1 MIRVTEAI
9 AKSGIGPSYES
20 IPEAYLSA
28 KAQLGTSVH
37 ELCAKASRQKAKL
50 PDTESG
56 AYARKFVEWLW
67 LTKAKV
73 LRTEFEVRGSV
84 SGIPYVGHVD
94 AEVGWNGDFWVI
106 DIKTTS
112 SLFSAFGVQLA
123 AYQMAM
129 DTLFRRRAVLWLRK
143 DKPAQLV
150 CDAPI
155 IRGHD
160 AEMWKAIMISNNWVK
175 GARL

>member
-37 ELCAKASRQKAKL
+37 ELCAKASRQKVKL
-50 PDTESG
+50 PDTEAG
-56 AYARKFVEWLW
+56 AYAMKFVEWLW

-73 LRTEFEVRGSV
+73 LRTEFGVRGRV
-84 SGIPYVGHVD
+84 NGIPYVGHVD
-94 AEVGWNGDFWVI
+94 AVINWNGQLWII

-112 SLFSAFGVQLA
+112 SLYSSFGVQLS

-129 DTLFRRRAVLWLRK
+129 DTMFRRRAILWLRK

-150 CDAPI
+150 CDGPI
-155 IRGHD
+155 IRDHD
-160 AEMWKAIMISNNWVK
+160 VEMWRAIVIAQSWIK
-175 GARL
+175 GAKL